1 MLPVRLDARKRG
13 RIDKMGGRVTTVEEW
28 LELSPEEV
36 AIIDMKIQLGE
47 ELRTLRKKKRMSQE
61 MAAEV
66 LHTSQG
72 RVSKM
77 EMGMASLDQLAR
89 SLLIMGHSK
98 EALARALLK

>member
-1 MLPVRLDARKRG
+1 MSISKEKRARIKA
-13 RIDKMGGRVTTVEEW
+13 MGGEVTAVGEW
-28 LELSPEEV
+28 LDLPAEDV
-36 AIIDMKIQLGE
+36 AIIDLKIQLGE
-47 ELRTLRKKKRMSQE
+47 ELRSLRKKKSLSQE
-61 MAAEV
+61 MAAEM

>member
-1 MLPVRLDARKRG
+1 MSVSEKKRARIKE
-13 RIDKMGGRVTTVEEW
+13 IGGEVTMVGEW
-28 LELSPEEV
+28 LDLSEEDV

-47 ELRTLRKKKRMSQE
+47 ELRILRRKKCLSQE

-77 EMGMASLDQLAR
+77 EKGMASLDQLAR
-89 SLLIMGHSK
+89 SLLILGHSR
-98 EALARALLK
+98 EAVAKALLK

>member
-1 MLPVRLDARKRG
+1 MPVSEKKRARIKA
-13 RIDKMGGRVTTVEEW
+13 MGGKVTDASEW
-28 LELSPEEV
+28 LDLSVEDV

-47 ELRTLRKKKRMSQE
+47 GLRALRKKNHLSQE
-61 MAAEV
+61 MAAEM

-77 EMGMASLDQLAR
+77 EKGMATLDQLAR
-89 SLLIMGHSK
+89 CLLMMGHSK